1 MENSRS
7 QLKVAMNFGAMYG
20 LAGIAISLIFYFTGA
35 SLESKIPQILTYLA
49 QLIII
54 IIGIKSYRD
63 NDLGGYIGYGKAVG
77 TGLLISIFGGILAGA
92 FSVIFFSFIAPD
104 MVDRILAAAQQNM
117 IDKGMSEEQIEMGL
131 EWTKKF
137 MTPGWL
143 FIFSIISAAFFGLI
157 LSLIASI
164 FLKNESNPFN
174 SNQV

>member
-1 MENSRS
+1 MESSRS

-143 FIFSIISAAFFGLI
+143 FIFSIISAAFFG
-157 LSLIASI
+157 
-164 FLKNESNPFN
+164 
-174 SNQV
+174 